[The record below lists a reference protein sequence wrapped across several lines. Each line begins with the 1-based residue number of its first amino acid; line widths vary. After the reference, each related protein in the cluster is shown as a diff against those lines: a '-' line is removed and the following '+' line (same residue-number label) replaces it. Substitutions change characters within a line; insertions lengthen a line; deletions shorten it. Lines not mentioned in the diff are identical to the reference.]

1 MKANKQFALLD
12 VCYPDYFSGYHR
24 TVIGVN
30 LDPVM
35 NNKDIADSLKLELNY
50 IDTDFSKTEYL
61 IVEEF
66 INSLMDE
73 PDAEYWRDD
82 AVNMEDAPEDYQT
95 YAYYSLIKPVYAHG
109 LMFLDR

>member
-1 MKANKQFALLD
+1 MKQFALLD

-24 TVIGVN
+24 TVLAVS

-35 NNKDIADSLKLELNY
+35 TNFDVADRLKLELNY
-50 IDTDFSKTEYL
+50 IETDYSKTEYL

-66 INSLMDE
+66 ISQLMNEPELMFYEDNE
-73 PDAEYWRDD
+73 PDIDLESYE
-82 AVNMEDAPEDYQT
+82 V
-95 YAYYSLIKPVYAHG
+95 YAYFSIIKPVYQHG